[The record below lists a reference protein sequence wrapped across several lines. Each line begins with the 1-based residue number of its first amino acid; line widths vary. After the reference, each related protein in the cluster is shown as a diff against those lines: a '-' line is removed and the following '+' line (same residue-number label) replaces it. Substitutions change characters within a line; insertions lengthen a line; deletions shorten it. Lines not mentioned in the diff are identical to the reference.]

1 MEHKCHAL
9 NCPLE
14 VPPKMLMCLRHWR
27 MVPKS
32 LQDRVW
38 ATYRRGQEV
47 TKTPSMSYLKA
58 AKDAIRAVAEKEG
71 RLDRLGFEPISEDD
85 IPF

>member
-1 MEHKCHAL
+1 MKHKCHAV
-9 NCPLE
+9 NCSAE

-38 ATYRRGQEV
+38 ATYRSEQEIA
-47 TKTPSMSYLKA
+47 KTPSQNYLQA
-58 AKDAIRAVAEKEG
+58 AMDAIRAVASKE
-71 RLDRLGFEPISEDD
+71 SK
-85 IPF
+85 